1 MSIDHLRGFLMK
13 NVATAILATSL
24 LAPISVLA
32 STSTNLALG
41 KPVTASSIEKN
52 NASLA
57 PSYAVDGDAGTRWSS
72 EFSDHQWITVDLE
85 APYQLTG
92 INLHWQNSYSKDY
105 EVQVSL
111 DGRNWSTAQAVVN
124 GDGGLD
130 QHALGEQ
137 ARYVRIEGSSRATA
151 WGHSLW
157 EIEVQGHAIES
168 QISLDHA
175 VTASSVEKGNDRFAA
190 VHAVD
195 GDPNTRW
202 SSEFNDREWIAV
214 DLGGK
219 HQLTSLKLYW
229 QNSYS
234 EDYEVQTSYDG
245 VTWTTIETVNG
256 SDGGLDSLSL
266 SGHGRYLRVAGSSR
280 ATNWGHSLWELE
292 AYGYASATGGGYS
305 GGNPGGDDGGDEGG
319 DSGDS
324 DNGGADP
331 VVDTEAPTVP
341 VNLIS
346 QEQGAV
352 SIGLQW
358 GESTDNEGVLSYE
371 IYRNGE
377 KVAELVAPVTE
388 YVDASLAPATEYDY
402 QVRASDASGNWSTL
416 SDVMSV
422 STVEASVINGAVR
435 LEWATPEQRENG
447 NYLELN
453 EIGGYEIRYQAG
465 ADAEPTSIV
474 VEDPYATAHE
484 LTVSEGVYLFSIA
497 AYDTDGLYSEFVSI
511 EPVQ

>member
-1 MSIDHLRGFLMK
+1 MK

-24 LAPISVLA
+24 LAPVSALA

-41 KPVTASSIEKN
+41 KPVTASSIEKDQ
-52 NASLA
+52 ASLA
-57 PSYAVDGDAGTRWSS
+57 PCFAVDGDAGTRWSS
-72 EFSDHQWITVDLE
+72 EFSDHQWITIDLE
-85 APYQLTG
+85 ATYQLTG

-105 EVQVSL
+105 KVQVSV
-111 DGRNWSTAQAVVN
+111 DGRNWITVHSVVN
-124 GDGGLD
+124 SDGGLD

-137 ARYVRIEGSSRATA
+137 ARYVRVEGSSRATA

-157 EIEVQGHAIES
+157 ELEVQGHPIES
-168 QISLDHA
+168 QITLNQQA
-175 VTASSVEKGNDRFAA
+175 VTASSIEKGDARFSAA
-190 VHAVD
+190 HAVD

-202 SSEFNDREWIAV
+202 SSEFTDQEWLAV

-219 HQLTSLKLYW
+219 HQITSLKLYW

-234 EDYEVQTSYDG
+234 ENYEVQTSYDG
-245 VTWTTIETVNG
+245 VTWTTIEAVTG
-256 SDGGLDSLSL
+256 SDGGMDSLSL

-280 ATNWGHSLWELE
+280 ATRWGHSLWELE
-292 AYGYASATGGGYS
+292 AYGYASATGDGYT
-305 GGNPGGDDGGDEGG
+305 GGDQDSGSG
-319 DSGDS
+319 DSG
-324 DNGGADP
+324 NGGADP

-341 VNLIS
+341 VSLTS
-346 QEQGAV
+346 SEQGAV

-371 IYRNGE
+371 IYRDGA

-388 YVDASLAPATEYDY
+388 YVDAGLAPATDYDY
-402 QVRASDASGNWSTL
+402 QVRASDAAGNWSAL

-422 STVEASVINGAVR
+422 ATVDASVISGAVR

-447 NYLELN
+447 DYLELD

-465 ADAEPTSIV
+465 ADAELTSIV

-484 LTVSEGVYLFSIA
+484 LTVAEGVYLFSIA
-497 AYDTDGLYSEFVSI
+497 VYDNDGLYSEFVSI